1 MKKSIIALILVNL
14 VLGNLILYFN
24 DFTKFSIA
32 FSASSILV
40 LLLARVLLSGKW
52 LKLKAVVLSL
62 LVTLL
67 IPMGGFW
74 ITMISGTI
82 SELSPEVL
90 HGTFLFSYIFG
101 VGALV
106 FAWDKFLIM
115 LFANLLLFL
124 WVAKMEPHKRANLN
138 PNI

>member
-1 MKKSIIALILVNL
+1 MKKSVIVIILVNL

-24 DFTKFSIA
+24 DLTKFSIS
-32 FSASSILV
+32 FSASAILV
-40 LLLARVLLSGKW
+40 LLLARVLLRGKW

-67 IPMGGFW
+67 IPMGGLW

-82 SELSPEVL
+82 SDFSPEVL
-90 HGTFLFSYIFG
+90 RGTFLFSYIFG
-101 VGALV
+101 VAALV
-106 FAWDKFLIM
+106 FAWEKFLIM

-124 WVAKMEPHKRANLN
+124 WVTKMKPYKRSNLN
-138 PNI
+138 PNW